1 MKSKPIVMNHFS
13 TVHTS
18 YIVNFDFTNNITIL
32 TGSSGTGKTASF
44 SFMKECMAVNPDIVC
59 INYQDYQK
67 DIKKL
72 VSSESGK
79 LIVIDNADI
88 LLDDDTR
95 KYISTD
101 DKNQYLI
108 IGRNPKNLFTTSDNL
123 FELISEKKGEQTEF
137 RLKKYLSVVQNSRDV
152 AILQKYLFRQFIYWN
167 CSVIQRQPLSAI
179 GKIPVTMRSFALLYN
194 HPLYSSGMKI
204 YNVASEK
211 NLEIFR

>member
-1 MKSKPIVMNHFS
+1 MKSKPVVMEHFS

-18 YIVNFDFTNNITIL
+18 YVIDFNLTNNITIL

-44 SFMKECMAVNPDIVC
+44 SFIRECMAVNPEILC

-67 DIKKL
+67 DIRKPI
-72 VSSESGK
+72 EGETGK

-95 KYISTD
+95 KYISLD

-123 FELISEKKGEQTEF
+123 FELVSEKKGEQTVF
-137 RLKKYLSVVQNSRDV
+137 RLKHYL
-152 AILQKYLFRQFIYWN
+152 
-167 CSVIQRQPLSAI
+167 
-179 GKIPVTMRSFALLYN
+179 
-194 HPLYSSGMKI
+194 
-204 YNVASEK
+204 
-211 NLEIFR
+211 

>member
-1 MKSKPIVMNHFS
+1 MKSKPVVMEHFS

-18 YIVNFDFTNNITIL
+18 YVIDFNITNKITII

-44 SFMKECMAVNPDIVC
+44 SFIRECMAVNPEILC

-67 DIKKL
+67 NIRKL
-72 VSSESGK
+72 IEGETGK

-95 KYISTD
+95 KYISLD

-123 FELISEKKGEQTEF
+123 FELVSEKKGEQTVF
-137 RLKKYLSVVQNSRDV
+137 RLKHYL
-152 AILQKYLFRQFIYWN
+152 
-167 CSVIQRQPLSAI
+167 
-179 GKIPVTMRSFALLYN
+179 
-194 HPLYSSGMKI
+194 
-204 YNVASEK
+204 
-211 NLEIFR
+211 

>member
-1 MKSKPIVMNHFS
+1 MKSKPVVMEHFS

-18 YIVNFDFTNNITIL
+18 FVVDFTFTNNITIL
-32 TGSSGTGKTASF
+32 MGDSGTGKTATF
-44 SFMKECMAVNPDIVC
+44 SFIRECMAVNSKILCLD
-59 INYQDYQK
+59 NYDYQK

-137 RLKKYLSVVQNSRDV
+137 RLKKYL
-152 AILQKYLFRQFIYWN
+152 
-167 CSVIQRQPLSAI
+167 
-179 GKIPVTMRSFALLYN
+179 
-194 HPLYSSGMKI
+194 
-204 YNVASEK
+204 
-211 NLEIFR
+211 

>member
-1 MKSKPIVMNHFS
+1 MKSKPVVMEHFS

-18 YIVNFDFTNNITIL
+18 YVIDFNFTNNITIL

-44 SFMKECMAVNPDIVC
+44 SFIRECMAVNPEILC

-67 DIKKL
+67 DVRKL
-72 VSSESGK
+72 IEGETGK

-95 KYISTD
+95 KYISLD

-123 FELISEKKGEQTEF
+123 FELVSEKKEEQTVF
-137 RLKKYLSVVQNSRDV
+137 RLKRYL
-152 AILQKYLFRQFIYWN
+152 
-167 CSVIQRQPLSAI
+167 
-179 GKIPVTMRSFALLYN
+179 
-194 HPLYSSGMKI
+194 
-204 YNVASEK
+204 
-211 NLEIFR
+211 